1 MPNNRAMSVAVF
13 IYTEIYCRYL
23 APGECIVQ
31 DRGEFCNT
39 VTKILAEEYNVP
51 IRVISAGRPQG
62 NGQAESKVK
71 SLKNKMYSLMVEGGS
86 HCLPDNWDE
95 TILHRALQIMRSDPA
110 VATGVSPMEL
120 ILGRQ
125 PVFPIEFEHNA
136 VDFTGTELTKPLVDA
151 LAKIHDTA
159 FGKASKKI
167 KKEQE
172 RYARAYDVRYKT
184 NPLKLR
190 IGMKVQV
197 KKLKTKRAKAHGPTL
212 WQPFKTFYY
221 IHSMDTKKGL
231 VYVRN
236 VGGRVLKKSFA
247 IHCLRLWGGK

>member
-1 MPNNRAMSVAVF
+1 MSVAVF
-13 IYTEIYCRYL
+13 IYNQIYCRYL

-31 DRGEFCNT
+31 DRGEFCNK
-39 VTKILAEEYNVP
+39 VTKILTEEYNVP
-51 IRVISAGRPQG
+51 IRVISTGRPQG
-62 NGQAESKVK
+62 NGQAEATVK
-71 SLKNKMYSLMVEGGS
+71 SLKNKMYALMVEGGS

-95 TILHRALQIMRSDPA
+95 TLLHRALQIIRSDPS
-110 VATGVSPMEL
+110 VATGFSPMEL

-125 PVFPIEFEHNA
+125 PVFPIEFQHND

-151 LAKIHDTA
+151 LAEIHDTA
-159 FGKASKKI
+159 FGKASKQI

-172 RYARAYDVRYKT
+172 RYARSYDKRYKT

-190 IGMKVQV
+190 IGMKIQV
-197 KKLKTKRAKAHGPTL
+197 KKLKTKRAKSRGPII
-212 WQPFKTFYY
+212 WRPFKSFYY
-221 IHSMDTKKGL
+221 IHSMDPKKGL

-236 VGGRVLKKSFA
+236 LGGQVLKRSYP